1 MMSTYEIVIAIFT
14 AASNG
19 TSPSI
24 SEVTTIDLQKVYLR
38 DVDSEVNAAKEPE
51 VWFDIFYSILFS
63 VENTFVIKFRWLVC
77 YHYTV
82 FIFLVSFSHFLLYII
97 EITGASISTCF
108 SSLCIRQRTDEQ

>member
-14 AASNG
+14 ATSNG

-51 VWFDIFYSILFS
+51 V
-63 VENTFVIKFRWLVC
+63 
-77 YHYTV
+77 
-82 FIFLVSFSHFLLYII
+82 
-97 EITGASISTCF
+97 
-108 SSLCIRQRTDEQ
+108 